1 MATNNHASIRYE
13 TLDHYLQRDSVEN
26 TCENLRRWCCD
37 AVNRYDPD
45 YEYSEVSVRTFR
57 KDIKHLK
64 DKIVEMKLMDDVSIM
79 IKVGEIRGEKHYYY
93 TYSKPGFSIYRNELS
108 NEEVGQLEGAMKLL
122 AKFKGMPEYDK
133 IAELGN
139 KLRKRFKI
147 ESSSDAYIEYE
158 HIDSTGEESL
168 SDICNCIITKRPIR
182 LTYTPYGKE
191 EKEWLIH
198 PYYLKE
204 YNNRW
209 FLFGYNETLDK
220 ISNVALDRIRADFEP
235 SNQPFIPNT
244 FVDFSTFFDNVVG
257 VTVRNA
263 PVEHIVFK
271 ATKNRFPYIESK
283 PIHPT
288 QETIDAEEGTFS
300 IDVIPNLELDALVL
314 SFTGDLEV
322 LSPED
327 YRERIS
333 SIIKSSLEKYYRCEG

>member
-1 MATNNHASIRYE
+1 MPINKNAQLRYQI
-13 TLDHYLQRDSVEN
+13 LDRCFSNFNRKYTFDDLLE
-26 TCENLRRWCCD
+26 E
-37 AVNRYDPD
+37 VNDRLYDMNGTR
-45 YEYSEVSVRTFR
+45 VSVRQLRQDMENMTYR
-57 KDIKHLK
+57 PYNAP
-64 DKIVEMKLMDDVSIM
+64 IVSYPMGFGK
-79 IKVGEIRGEKHYYY
+79 KHYYR
-93 TYSKPGFSIYRNELS
+93 YSDPEFSIFKSSLSEEEISNLRSTIDMLGRYRGIPS
-108 NEEVGQLEGAMKLL
+108 NAWLEEVISNLEYRFGIKSNSENVIEFDQNEQL
-122 AKFKGMPEYDK
+122 KGLE
-133 IAELGN
+133 
-139 KLRKRFKI
+139 F
-147 ESSSDAYIEYE
+147 
-158 HIDSTGEESL
+158 L
-168 SDICNCIITKRPIR
+168 SDLIDATVNHQPLSILYR
-182 LTYTPYGKE
+182 TYKGKE
-191 EKEWLIH
+191 LNTIFH
-198 PYYLKE
+198 PYYVKQ

-288 QETIDAEEGTFS
+288 QETINAEEGTFS

-322 LSPED
+322 ISPED

-333 SIIKSSLEKYYRCEG
+333 SIIKSSFEKYNRCEG